1 MNRIVLLFRSFFDVR
16 PGEYGRTLFM
26 SLYLLLVLLAYY
38 ILKPVSRAL
47 FLSKFDLDKLPWLYV
62 LIAGF
67 GGILAYI
74 YTKVAVKSS
83 LQTAVTGAMA
93 FSVGMLVLIWWL
105 IGFNKPWI
113 FYFFNIWVSLFS
125 VMLVSQG
132 WLVAANV
139 FSPREAKRLYGLL
152 GAGSVVGAA
161 FGGEFT
167 AQMVKYIPPRDLLL
181 ASAGFVVLAYIAF
194 RFAVAQ
200 KGVSLAGAKGAEAEE
215 ADVHL
220 RDILSSIRTHR
231 HLQVI
236 VGIMILTFIVD
247 VSIEYQF
254 NAYAK
259 LAFKGSDP
267 SGAALTAFLG
277 NFYGI
282 YLNLVT
288 IVLQVVFTAFVVH
301 RLGVGGTLQVMPVTI
316 ALTSIATFFF
326 SGVWAAG
333 ALRLT
338 EAATR
343 YTLNRTGMELLYL
356 PLPLELKNRTK
367 AFIDIFVDRFGRGV
381 GGMLLVLLTAVLGF
395 SPRVIAIVTAAF
407 TIPWILLSRVASR
420 EYIATVRR
428 RLASRRLNFEEA
440 RIDPG
445 DRRTLAIVEETAAGG
460 NVRQVAYAI
469 LLLSQVENYDIAPL
483 LRSHVASET
492 LLVRQQVFEVAA

>member
-1 MNRIVLLFRSFFDVR
+1 MNRIAAVFRNFFDVR
-16 PGEYGRTLFM
+16 PGEYARTVFM

-47 FLSKFDLDKLPWLYV
+47 FLSKFDLDKLPGLYI
-62 LIAGF
+62 LIAAF
-67 GGILAYI
+67 GGILAYV
-74 YTKVAVKSS
+74 YTKAAVRSS
-83 LQTAVTGAMA
+83 LRTAVTGAMI
-93 FSVGMLVLIWWL
+93 FTIGMLVLIWWL
-105 IGFNKPWI
+105 IALNKPWVY
-113 FYFFNIWVSLFS
+113 YFFNIWVSLFS

-139 FSPREAKRLYGLL
+139 FTPREAKRLYGLL

-167 AQMVKYIPPRDLLL
+167 ARAVKYLPPRDLLL
-181 ASAGFVVLAYIAF
+181 ASAAFVALAYIAF

-200 KGVSLAGAKGAEAEE
+200 KGVSIESAKGAESEE
-215 ADVHL
+215 ANVEFV
-220 RDILSSIRTHR
+220 DILRSIRTQR

-236 VGIMILTFIVD
+236 VAIMILTFIVD

-254 NAYAK
+254 NAFAK
-259 LAFKGSDP
+259 LAFTGRDA
-267 SGAALTAFLG
+267 SGAQLTAFLG

-288 IVLQVVFTAFVVH
+288 IVLQVVFTAFVVR

-316 ALTSIATFFF
+316 AVSSVATFFF

-338 EAATR
+338 EAGTR

-381 GGMLLVLLTAVLGF
+381 GGLLLVLFTATLHF
-395 SPRVIAIVTAAF
+395 SPRSIAIVTACF
-407 TIPWILLSRVASR
+407 TIPWI
-420 EYIATVRR
+420 
-428 RLASRRLNFEEA
+428 
-440 RIDPG
+440 
-445 DRRTLAIVEETAAGG
+445 
-460 NVRQVAYAI
+460 
-469 LLLSQVENYDIAPL
+469 
-483 LRSHVASET
+483 
-492 LLVRQQVFEVAA
+492 